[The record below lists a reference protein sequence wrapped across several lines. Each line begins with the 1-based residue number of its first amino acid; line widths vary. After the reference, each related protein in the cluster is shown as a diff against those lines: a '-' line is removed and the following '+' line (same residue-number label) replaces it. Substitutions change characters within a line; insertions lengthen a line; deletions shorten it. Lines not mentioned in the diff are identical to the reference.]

1 MPIRK
6 AVEALCGKRL
16 RFAGGLQRFETIPQ
30 AATCNVHTP
39 LKQFQAMS
47 RGLSDEAANRQISQM
62 TQFIVLEAR
71 QKADEIR
78 IKVRQFS

>member
-1 MPIRK
+1 
-6 AVEALCGKRL
+6 
-16 RFAGGLQRFETIPQ
+16 
-30 AATCNVHTP
+30 
-39 LKQFQAMS
+39 MS

-78 IKVRQFS
+78 IKVRQLFLAICAPQKAAFLCS